1 MSDPI
6 GRLGVSMSQRMQSVS
21 EGAAQSAA
29 RRALQEFSGA
39 GGAAGAGGP
48 GDGGI
53 AVPFTRPEQ
62 GPSFGDT
69 LTQAIND
76 VSAAQDRSDALT
88 GAFLR
93 GEPVEVHQVTAA
105 AEEAG
110 LSLELLVEVRNKF
123 TEAYRTLI
131 NMQS

>member
-1 MSDPI
+1 MSDPV
-6 GRLGVSMSQRMQSVS
+6 GRLGVSLSQQVQSLS
-21 EGAAQSAA
+21 PGAAQAAA
-29 RRALQEFSGA
+29 RRALQELGQ
-39 GGAAGAGGP
+39 G

-53 AVPFTRPEQ
+53 AVPFTRPDGEA
-62 GPSFGDT
+62 PSFGDT
-69 LTQAIND
+69 LTRALND
-76 VSAAQDRSDALT
+76 VSAAQERSAEMT

-93 GEPVEVHQVTAA
+93 GEAVEVHQVTAA
-105 AEEAG
+105 AEEAS